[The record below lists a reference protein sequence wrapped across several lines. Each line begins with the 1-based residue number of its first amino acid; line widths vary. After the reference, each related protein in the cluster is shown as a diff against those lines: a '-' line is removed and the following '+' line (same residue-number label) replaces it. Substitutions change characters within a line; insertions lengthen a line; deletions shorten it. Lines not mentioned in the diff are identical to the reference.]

1 MAVSG
6 SNAEKAEY
14 TKMHNQM
21 VSAHMTHVIAGGAG
35 GTVGAILTCPLEV
48 IKTRLQSS
56 NTCLRTEYIPT
67 VSQASLSTA
76 NGGVAQ
82 VSSISRQSLGVVKC
96 LRYVV
101 EKEGVAAL
109 FRGLGPNL
117 IGVAPS
123 RAIYFGAYAET
134 KGFLNDRLTPE
145 SSLVHLLSAG
155 FAGFTACTLT
165 NPIWLVKTRLQLEQ
179 VNGKRHANMFRC
191 AQYVHSREGIRG
203 FYRGISASYMGIS
216 ETAIHFVI
224 YEHIKSLLTE
234 RESGLP
240 DERKKLDFVKFMG
253 AAAMSKTIAATV
265 AYPHEVARTRLREEG
280 NKYRSFVQTLL
291 TVARE
296 EGYRGIYGGLTT
308 HLVRQIP
315 NTAIMMCTYEFIVYL
330 FNRV

>member
-1 MAVSG
+1 MAISRPTAGVQD
-6 SNAEKAEY
+6 N
-14 TKMHNQM
+14 KMHNQV

-48 IKTRLQSS
+48 VKTRLQSS
-56 NTCLRTEYIPT
+56 NTSLRKVYIPN
-67 VSQASLSTA
+67 VNAGLSTT
-76 NGGVAQ
+76 GGVTE
-82 VSSISRQSLGVVKC
+82 VKGYSRQSLGVIRC
-96 LRYVV
+96 LRYIV
-101 EKEGVAAL
+101 EREGPAAL

-123 RAIYFGAYAET
+123 RAIYFGAYAQT
-134 KGFLNDRLTPE
+134 KSFLNDRIEPE

-165 NPIWLVKTRLQLEQ
+165 NPIWLVKTRLQLEH
-179 VNGKRHANMFRC
+179 VNGKKHANMFRC
-191 AQYVHSREGIRG
+191 AQYVHRKEGLRG

-216 ETAIHFVI
+216 ETAIHFVL
-224 YEHIKSLLTE
+224 YEHIKALLTE
-234 RESGLP
+234 QHGDVSEQR
-240 DERKKLDFVKFMG
+240 RKLDFVMFMG
-253 AAAMSKTIAATV
+253 AAATSKTIAATL

-280 NKYRSFVQTLL
+280 KKYRSFFQTLV

-296 EGYRGIYGGLTT
+296 EGYRGMYGGLTT